1 MSDTV
6 EIVLIYG
13 PDGSLQAG
21 IPGGVSFEQAAPALR
36 EFMANLKIDKL
47 PVVRIGEEIERHTH
61 GPEGATVRADGTHT
75 HQ

>member
-21 IPGGVSFEQAAPALR
+21 IPGGVSFEQAARPSGSSWR
-36 EFMANLKIDKL
+36 TW
-47 PVVRIGEEIERHTH
+47 G
-61 GPEGATVRADGTHT
+61 
-75 HQ
+75 